1 MTWLIP
7 PRLLLALSLLMILVH
22 WLAPL
27 ATVVPPHWNLIGI
40 LLMAGGFWMGLA
52 IARRFRKL
60 DTEINTFKTPRKLVT
75 DGLFGVTRNPIY
87 LGMTIFLAGLAVFLG
102 TASPWTG
109 PVVFFLV
116 ANGWYIPV
124 EERNAAEHFGA
135 DYAAYR
141 TRVRR
146 WL

>member
-7 PRLLLALSLLMILVH
+7 PRLLVVLSLLMILLH

-27 ATVVPPHWNLIGI
+27 ATVVPPHWNLTGV
-40 LLMAGGFWMGLA
+40 LLMAGGFGMGLA
-52 IARRFRKL
+52 IARRFRDV

-87 LGMTIFLAGLAVFLG
+87 LGMTIFLIGLAVFLG
-102 TASPWTG
+102 TASPWAG
-109 PVVFFLV
+109 PVMFFLV
-116 ANGWYIPV
+116 ANAWYIPV
-124 EERNAAEHFGA
+124 EERNAAKHFGE

-141 TRVRR
+141 ARVRR